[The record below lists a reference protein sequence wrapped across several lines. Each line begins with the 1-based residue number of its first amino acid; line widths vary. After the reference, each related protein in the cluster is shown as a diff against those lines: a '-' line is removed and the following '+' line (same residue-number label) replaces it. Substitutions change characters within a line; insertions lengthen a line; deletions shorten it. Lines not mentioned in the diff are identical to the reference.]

1 MKVDRLFAS
10 LNVSALGLSAQR
22 KRMNAIANNIANA
35 ETTRTEDGSPYR
47 RKMVSMQSA
56 SNQSFVDA
64 MQGQS
69 TAISLETTGDGHI
82 PASGFQFRQVES
94 LPGSVEA
101 NEAEDMSDFKLIHDP
116 THPDADENG
125 YVKMPNVNIVTE
137 MVDMMSAS
145 RAYEANITVINAQK
159 LMAKDSLEI

>member
-1 MKVDRLFAS
+1 MNVDKLFAA

-56 SNQSFVDA
+56 SNQSFADA
-64 MQGQS
+64 FEGQ
-69 TAISLETTGDGHI
+69 TATIPLDVTGGGHLS
-82 PASGFQFRQVES
+82 AGGFQFREIEN

-101 NEAEDMSDFKLIHDP
+101 NESEDTSDFKLIHDP

-159 LMAKDSLEI
+159 QMAKDSLEI

>member
-1 MKVDRLFAS
+1 MKVDKLFS
-10 LNVSALGLSAQR
+10 GLNVSALGLSAQR

-35 ETTRTEDGSPYR
+35 ETTRTEDGTPYR
-47 RKMVSMQSA
+47 RKIVSMQSA
-56 SNQSFVDA
+56 GNQSFVNAFEAQTSAIPLDVTESGHLPT
-64 MQGQS
+64 GQ
-69 TAISLETTGDGHI
+69 
-82 PASGFQFRQVES
+82 FQFREVES
-94 LPGSVEA
+94 LPGGVEA
-101 NEAEDMSDFKLIHDP
+101 NEVEDSSDFKLIHDP

-159 LMAKDSLEI
+159 QMAKDSLEI

>member
-1 MKVDRLFAS
+1 MKVDQLFTG

-35 ETTRTEDGSPYR
+35 ETTRTEDGTPYR
-47 RKMVSMQSA
+47 RKMVAMQSA
-56 SNQSFVDA
+56 SNQSFVEA
-64 MQGQS
+64 FHGQ
-69 TAISLETTGDGHI
+69 ATTLQLDMTGEAHMEPG
-82 PASGFQFRQVES
+82 PVQFRTLES

-101 NEAEDMSDFKLIHDP
+101 NESEDMSDFKLIHDP

>member
-1 MKVDRLFAS
+1 MKVEKLFAG
-10 LNVSALGLSAQR
+10 LNVSAQGLSAQR

-35 ETTRTEDGSPYR
+35 ETTRTEDGTPYR
-47 RKMVSMQSA
+47 RKMVTVESA
-56 SNQSFVDA
+56 S
-64 MQGQS
+64 GQPF
-69 TAISLETTGDGHI
+69 TDTFHKTGLQLDTTN
-82 PASGFQFRQVES
+82 ASHLSPGGFQFRAEGN

-101 NEAEDMSDFKLIHDP
+101 AEAEDSSDFKLIHDP

-125 YVKMPNVNIVTE
+125 YVKMPNVNIITE

-159 LMAKDSLEI
+159 QMAKDSLEI